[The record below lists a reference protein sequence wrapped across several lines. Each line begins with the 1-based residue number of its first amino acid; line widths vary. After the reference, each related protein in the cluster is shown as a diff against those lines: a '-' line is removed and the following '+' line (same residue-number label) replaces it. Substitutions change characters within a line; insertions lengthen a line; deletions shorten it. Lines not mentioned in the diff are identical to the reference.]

1 MLSITAFTEEDV
13 APDVHRQREL
23 LGCARSMLYACTQS
37 IQVEDV
43 VVAAHLFSDFALKP
57 SFVVKLVFKAFVP
70 ITYSHVEEKPRDA
83 NREKKALVFGRS

>member
-1 MLSITAFTEEDV
+1 
-13 APDVHRQREL
+13 
-23 LGCARSMLYACTQS
+23 MLYACTQS